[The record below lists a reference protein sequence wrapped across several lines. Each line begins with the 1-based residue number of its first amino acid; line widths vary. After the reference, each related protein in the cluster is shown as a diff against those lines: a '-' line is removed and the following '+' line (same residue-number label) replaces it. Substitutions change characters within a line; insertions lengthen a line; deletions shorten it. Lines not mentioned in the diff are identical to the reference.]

1 MLAAVLA
8 VPSAAEAA
16 PTAAERETA
25 RRLMDEGKAR
35 LKANEVARAIEAFQ
49 KAHDIM
55 HVPTTGIAL
64 ARAHLAAGHLVEAR
78 DAALEVGR
86 IPHDPGDP
94 AVFDTARKHAK
105 ELDAQLKPRIPT
117 VRIKNKGGT
126 PSRVAVDDIDIPTS
140 IIGEPVAVNP
150 GKRIVSAKSADGA
163 EAKGAIELAERDA
176 KEIELTL
183 RPAAEAANSGAG
195 TGKPTSSTAGAGAGP
210 RKVTGFGN
218 DGDAGPT
225 GERTALAEGMM
236 YGGFGLAVVGI
247 GVGAV
252 TGALTLSKA
261 SEVEPQCANDVCAPS
276 ARGDLDSANTLATVS
291 TIAFI
296 AGGAFAVAGV
306 VGFFLPRRPAHAKA
320 SAGMTWGWSGPG
332 LRSGDGRTVALGPA
346 GIGGTF

>member
-1 MLAAVLA
+1 MSLAAVLA
-8 VPSAAEAA
+8 LSSVAQAA
-16 PTAAERETA
+16 PSAAERETA

-86 IPHDPGDP
+86 IPHEPGDP

-117 VRIKNKGGT
+117 VRIKIKGGK
-126 PSRVAVDDIDIPTS
+126 PARVAVDDIEIPSS
-140 IIGEPVAVNP
+140 IVGEPVAVNP
-150 GKRIVSAKSADGA
+150 GKRVISARTAEGA
-163 EAKGAIELAERDA
+163 EAKGEIELAEREA

-183 RPAAEAANSGAG
+183 HGEGEAPKAAAAN
-195 TGKPTSSTAGAGAGP
+195 KPSSASAPPA
-210 RKVTGFGN
+210 RRQITGFGN
-218 DGDAGPT
+218 DGDVGAG
-225 GERTALAEGMM
+225 GERTPLADGLIF
-236 YGGFGLAVVGI
+236 GGFGLAVVGAA
-247 GVGAV
+247 VGGV

-261 SEVEPQCANDVCAPS
+261 SDVEPQCANDICDPA
-276 ARGDLDSANTLATVS
+276 AKGDLDSANTLATVS
-291 TIAFI
+291 TIAFV

-306 VGFFLPRRPAHAKA
+306 AGLFLPRRPLGAKV
-320 SAGMTWGWSGPG
+320 AGLTWDWAAGPA
-332 LRSGDGRTVALGPA
+332 LRSTEGRSISFGPT
-346 GIGGTF
+346 GVGGKF